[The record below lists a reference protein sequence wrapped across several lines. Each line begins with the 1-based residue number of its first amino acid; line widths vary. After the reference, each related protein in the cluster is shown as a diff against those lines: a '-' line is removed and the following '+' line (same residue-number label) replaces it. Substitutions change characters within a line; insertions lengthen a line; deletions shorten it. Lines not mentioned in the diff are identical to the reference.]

1 MNPIIRL
8 STPVALLGFHL
19 SFIAC
24 STVPKDAPVEFS
36 RAAKEISS
44 AKKENVDDILPKTV
58 RSAEKTLAQA
68 SDDWRKADAS
78 KAKEA
83 ATGKA
88 WSAGKIAENARKA
101 NAKIR
106 GWDENIESF
115 VLDSAGGAALSSAA
129 AEGTVGARLDELSF
143 NKPVAYFNTAS
154 SRLSGDGKKAVADLA
169 NLMLKEPRMT
179 VMVTGR
185 ADSMGPAMVN
195 ERLCLLRAEA
205 VAKELRARG
214 IDPARVKVQTVY
226 MGQHRG
232 GRGSMMG
239 PGHMQLQRR
248 VDVEIKT
255 DVAH

>member
-1 MNPIIRL
+1 MNPILRL
-8 STPVALLGFHL
+8 STPVITL

-24 STVPKDAPVEFS
+24 STIPKDAPAEFS
-36 RAAKEISS
+36 RAEKEISS

-58 RSAEKTLAQA
+58 RSAEKKLAQA
-68 SDDWRKADAS
+68 SDDWRKADAP

-88 WSAGKIAENARKA
+88 WAAAKIAEDARNA

-115 VLDSAGGAALSSAA
+115 VEDTAGKAA
-129 AEGTVGARLDELSF
+129 ASTAATEAPVGARLDELSF

-154 SRLSGDGKKAVADLA
+154 SRLSTEGKKSVDDLA
-169 NLMLKEPRMT
+169 KIMLKEPKMIVT
-179 VMVTGR
+179 VIGR
-185 ADSMGPAMVN
+185 ADPMGPAAIN
-195 ERLCLLRAEA
+195 EHLCLARAEV

-214 IDPARVKVQTVY
+214 IDPTRVKIQTAY
-226 MGQHRG
+226 MGRHRG
-232 GRGSMMG
+232 GRGAMMG

-255 DVAH
+255 EVAH